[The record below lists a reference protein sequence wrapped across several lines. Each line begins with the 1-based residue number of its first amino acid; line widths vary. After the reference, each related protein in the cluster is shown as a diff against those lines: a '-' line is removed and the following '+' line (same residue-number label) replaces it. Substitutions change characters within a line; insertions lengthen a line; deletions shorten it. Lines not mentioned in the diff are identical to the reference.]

1 MANRRMFNKE
11 IVNSDA
17 FTSMPISSQA
27 LYFHLG
33 MEADDDG
40 FVNNPLRVARTI
52 NVGGD
57 DLKVL
62 ILKKFLID
70 FQTGIVVIKHWRK
83 NNQIRYDRYNQT
95 NYLEEASKLFI
106 KKDGTYTVDA
116 DNIGVIPFM
125 ATKKQPDSN
134 HWLPQYS
141 VVKSSLVEISEVKE
155 SKESNNNDLYFM
167 DQLNKDVK
175 KNTAFETLEKLIKN
189 NFLTPKRELTEVEA
203 RMLFE
208 WVGKY
213 PKSYLEH
220 IISELCLV
228 STDKRNFRYL
238 KGAIEKAY
246 DTWSDKPV
254 ETPQVKDEPKDVEL
268 DDVFAE
274 LKALKEKGNK

>member
-1 MANRRMFNKE
+1 MPDSRAKKYYWLKLDRNFFKRHDIKIVESMPNGKDYVLFYLKLLLESIDHEGKLRFNETIPYDDKMLSVVTDTNIDVVRSAVKVFEQLGLMNLYDDSTIFMTETQKLIGSETGWAILKRDKRDIDGKLSHKLPIEIDIDIELDKDKE
-11 IVNSDA
+11 KDKEVSNGNSDLH
-17 FTSMPISSQA
+17 F
-27 LYFHLG
+27 
-33 MEADDDG
+33 ME
-40 FVNNPLRVARTI
+40 
-52 NVGGD
+52 
-57 DLKVL
+57 
-62 ILKKFLID
+62 
-70 FQTGIVVIKHWRK
+70 
-83 NNQIRYDRYNQT
+83 
-95 NYLEEASKLFI
+95 
-106 KKDGTYTVDA
+106 
-116 DNIGVIPFM
+116 
-125 ATKKQPDSN
+125 
-134 HWLPQYS
+134 
-141 VVKSSLVEISEVKE
+141 
-155 SKESNNNDLYFM
+155 
-167 DQLNKDVK
+167 QLNKDTK
-175 KNTAFETLEKLIKN
+175 KNTTFELLDKLIKH

-274 LKALKEKGNK
+274 LKALKEKGKK